1 VLAAAVAGV
10 SRLAAFDFAA
20 GGLPGRTEQA
30 LDEFR
35 AKRAIRI

>member
-10 SRLAAFDFAA
+10 SKLAALDLV
-20 GGLPGRTEQA
+20 GCGLPGRTEQA